1 MPDSLRVIFEDV
13 YAQGIALAFLVA
25 VPLAIVALI
34 AILFL
39 PNLPLGRM
47 TTSERLH
54 ATRADLA
61 THATAEAMQT
71 LPATGPIPVVT
82 AAQGQHPAEDPEES
96 RAVAAER
103 PATASPVAGRPV
115 APAALA
121 VAGTALLA
129 AVVTALVRARRG

>member
-96 RAVAAER
+96 RSVSAER
-103 PATASPVAGRPV
+103 PATAVADRPV
-115 APAALA
+115 VPAALA